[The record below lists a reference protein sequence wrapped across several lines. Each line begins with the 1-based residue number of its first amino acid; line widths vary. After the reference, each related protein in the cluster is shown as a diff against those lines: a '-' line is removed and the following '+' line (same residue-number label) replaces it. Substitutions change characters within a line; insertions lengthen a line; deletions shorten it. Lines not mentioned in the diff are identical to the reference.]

1 VCPGG
6 WLDEYRSTGET
17 QETGEGISLRYGVMG
32 EQPLPR
38 VQVRDSLKILIAMGA
53 ILVSLLSI
61 YFSFRANKKS
71 LTLQKEQTEMQKR
84 ITQIEESRE
93 RERAIQSQKACLKAE
108 LREVERN
115 NHRYHCL
122 VIENSGQ
129 GTARNVKATLDGKPI
144 LEHPAI
150 ASGQQEIILIGP
162 DSEISYIAVITL
174 DCSPPFEFKVTW
186 EDGSGEPGEYETTL
200 TIG

>member
-1 VCPGG
+1 MA
-6 WLDEYRSTGET
+6 
-17 QETGEGISLRYGVMG
+17 IS
-32 EQPLPR
+32 
-38 VQVRDSLKILIAMGA
+38 DLIAIGA

-93 RERAIQSQKACLKAE
+93 RERAIQSKKACLKAE

-115 NHRYHCL
+115 NHRL

-144 LEHPAI
+144 LEHPII
-150 ASGQQEIILIGP
+150 AYGQQEIILIGP
-162 DSEISYIAVITL
+162 YSEISYITGITFG
-174 DCSPPFEFKVTW
+174 CSSSFKFKVTW
-186 EDGSGEPGEYETTL
+186 EDDSGEPGEYETTL
-200 TIG
+200 TT

>member
-1 VCPGG
+1 
-6 WLDEYRSTGET
+6 
-17 QETGEGISLRYGVMG
+17 M
-32 EQPLPR
+32 
-38 VQVRDSLKILIAMGA
+38 RDSLKILIAMGA

-84 ITQIEESRE
+84 ITQLEESRE
-93 RERAIQSQKACLKAE
+93 RERAIQSQKAYLKAE
-108 LREVERN
+108 LRKVERN
-115 NHRYHCL
+115 NYRL

-129 GTARNVKATLDGKPI
+129 GTARNVKATLDGMPI

-150 ASGQQEIILIGP
+150 ASSQQEIILIGP
-162 DSEISYIAVITL
+162 YSEISYMAGITFG
-174 DCSPPFEFKVTW
+174 CSPPFEFKVTW
-186 EDGSGEPGEYETTL
+186 EDNSGVPGEYETTL